1 MHPDP
6 LLDPL
11 FGEHVV
17 ARQRQLL
24 CAAPRCRAGRCGDLA
39 CLGTE
44 ADSAGL
50 GVEPEP
56 AYTPEKLCAA

>member
-1 MHPDP
+1 VSQPPRLAMHAHP

-11 FGEHVV
+11 FSEHVV
-17 ARQRQLL
+17 ARQRQ
-24 CAAPRCRAGRCGDLA
+24 RCGDLA
-39 CLGTE
+39 CVGTE